1 MESMNLMT
9 RLIFS
14 FINVGLVFVYA
25 IGSGLWVNTGDGFYR
40 SLKRPFWQP
49 PDFVFGIAWP
59 YNFLVLIIAGVV
71 IANNASSFS
80 KIIYSLL
87 FTLSVATALLWA
99 HSFYIQHNLLLSW
112 IALLITSFL
121 TIPMVMIAFQTQSWA
136 GIILLPYQLWLF
148 TATSLSVGYYW
159 LN

>member
-1 MESMNLMT
+1 MT
-9 RLIFS
+9 KLVFS

-40 SLKRPFWQP
+40 SLKRPFWQA

-59 YNFLVLIIAGVV
+59 YNFLVLIVAGIV
-71 IANNASSFS
+71 IANNAGNFS
-80 KIIYSLL
+80 KITYSIL
-87 FTLSVATALLWA
+87 FGLSVSTALLWA

-112 IALLITSFL
+112 ISLLITALL
-121 TIPMVMIAFQTQSWA
+121 TFPMVMIAFQTQGWA
-136 GIILLPYQLWLF
+136 GFILLPYLLWLF